1 MNKSGTVLV
10 SNSREI
16 GGGIIKS
23 ATKMTK
29 PVKERYVINNHN
41 YRKFIKIILI

>member
-16 GGGIIKS
+16 GGGISKS

-29 PVKERYVINNHN
+29 PVKERYNNN
-41 YRKFIKIILI
+41 YYYYI